1 MQTSSRKLL
10 VVLTGLLVLGFVLYR
25 SSGMIHLG
33 DFSGTKLLRAVR
45 HANPFL
51 LILSILA
58 IYSCYALRALRWKVF
73 QQNLGPSRFG
83 TIYAMTLA
91 GFAAVFLLG
100 RAGEPVRPLL
110 LSRKERLPIADLF
123 GIYALEG
130 LFAFANAAI
139 LSAIRVPLV

>member
-10 VVLTGLLVLGFVLYR
+10 VVLIGLLVLGFVLFR
-25 SSGMIHLG
+25 SSGMILLG

-58 IYSCYALRALRWKVF
+58 IYACYALRALRWKVF

-100 RAGEPVRPLL
+100 RAGEPVSPLP
-110 LSRKERLPIADLF
+110 LSREGKMALSDLF
-123 GIYALEG
+123 GNY
-130 LFAFANAAI
+130 
-139 LSAIRVPLV
+139 

>member
-91 GFAAVFLLG
+91 GFAAGFLLG
-100 RAGEPVRPLL
+100 GAREPLRPLP
-110 LSRKERLPIADLF
+110 SPRQEKVALP
-123 GIYALEG
+123 
-130 LFAFANAAI
+130 
-139 LSAIRVPLV
+139 VPV

>member
-10 VVLTGLLVLGFVLYR
+10 VVLIGLLVLGFVLYR

-33 DFSGTKLLRAVR
+33 DFSGTKLLQAVR
-45 HANPFL
+45 HANPSL

-73 QQNLGPSRFG
+73 QQNLGSSHFR

-91 GFAAVFLLG
+91 GFAALFLLG
-100 RAGEPVRPLL
+100 PAREPSAPRL
-110 LSRKERLPIADLF
+110 LSRVERLTASGVF
-123 GIYALEG
+123 
-130 LFAFANAAI
+130 
-139 LSAIRVPLV
+139 

>member
-1 MQTSSRKLL
+1 
-10 VVLTGLLVLGFVLYR
+10 
-25 SSGMIHLG
+25 MIDLG

-58 IYSCYALRALRWKVF
+58 IYSCYGLRALRWKVF

-110 LSRKERLPIADLF
+110 LSRKERLPISGLF
-123 GIYALEG
+123 GIYALERPVG
-130 LFAFANAAI
+130 FASAALI
-139 LSAIRVPLV
+139 SPIAVCL

>member
-10 VVLTGLLVLGFVLYR
+10 VVLIGLLVLGFVLYR

-51 LILSILA
+51 LILSSLA
-58 IYSCYALRALRWKVF
+58 IYACYALRALRWKVF

-91 GFAAVFLLG
+91 GFAAGFLLG
-100 RAGEPVRPLL
+100 RAGRPLRPL
-110 LSRKERLPIADLF
+110 PSSSKEMLPHSVPFRIFVVAC
-123 GIYALEG
+123 AV
-130 LFAFANAAI
+130 AFRQA
-139 LSAIRVPLV
+139 ST